1 MMVGRLIFFW
11 DGLFSGAMLNF
22 QGVHLFFQ
30 DHFNLPVHFI
40 SLITLLVLFIAKV
53 DVMRVSLAAVRWALG
68 ASVCKLS
75 DAARYW
81 QCWSVFFQHI
91 FIRFL
96 DRPCHALKIWI
107 NFLLCM
113 YVLYILY
120 ISYISLS
127 PMSLDSRLYIPVGE
141 VTEAPKKKVP
151 DVQLAKGATEE
162 GAKRWIFWVIRCCD
176 VGWFWV
182 MLLWLLW
189 VILFSKCLSYTRF
202 RSDYV
207 AIWREQISN
216 QMDFVLGKRPG
227 R

>member
-1 MMVGRLIFFW
+1 MYTSFLSRSFQLTSAFHITHNTSCSLYRKGRRDACLL
-11 DGLFSGAMLNF
+11 GCSTLGPGCFSVQAQRCGQVLAMLKCF
-22 QGVHLFFQ
+22 LSTYFF
-30 DHFNLPVHFI
+30 
-40 SLITLLVLFIAKV
+40 
-53 DVMRVSLAAVRWALG
+53 
-68 ASVCKLS
+68 
-75 DAARYW
+75 
-81 QCWSVFFQHI
+81 I

-162 GAKRWIFWVIRCCD
+162 GAKRWIFWLIRCCD

-189 VILFSKCLSYTRF
+189 VIFFQSACHTR
-202 RSDYV
+202 
-207 AIWREQISN
+207 
-216 QMDFVLGKRPG
+216 DFALIM
-227 R
+227 